1 MSGVDEVVRNHT
13 NQLGVIP
20 NREALI
26 AALVERED
34 RIADFLRLT
43 AQTFGLYPFVVA
55 EVIASTGLGT
65 LPTEEEREL
74 IRQQYLAGMR
84 ELWSSQGGRGEP
96 PLPPMPE
103 V

>member
-1 MSGVDEVVRNHT
+1 MSGVDEVVRVYT
-13 NQLGVIP
+13 NNPDQ
-20 NREALI
+20 EQLI

-55 EVIASTGLGT
+55 EVIAAAELGT
-65 LPTEEEREL
+65 APTEEEREL
-74 IRQQYLAGMR
+74 IHQQYLAGMR
-84 ELWSSQGGRGEP
+84 ELWGSQGGQGDP
-96 PLPPMPE
+96 PLPPLPE